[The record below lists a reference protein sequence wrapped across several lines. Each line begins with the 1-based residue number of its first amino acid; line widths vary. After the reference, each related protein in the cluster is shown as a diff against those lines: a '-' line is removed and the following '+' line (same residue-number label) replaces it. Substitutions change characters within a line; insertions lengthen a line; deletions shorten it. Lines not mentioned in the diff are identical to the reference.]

1 MPFGWDNLW
10 FNRRAKPVSCALVAA
25 KKPILC
31 RAYLFYHM
39 QKVIAL
45 RFHSSWCKN
54 IMLHEVSRP
63 QGRGDFIAARQ
74 ALLPFIPTP
83 CGSES
88 RGPFSH
94 VREWPPWCYGAHA
107 AYPSALCAESNRSPE
122 GAQKRSS
129 PFGLPLFYFSQMTG
143 FWRSDSTKALA
154 FSTASARGS
163 LTCSP
168 VRISLQDTTPALI
181 SSSPRK

>member
-1 MPFGWDNLW
+1 MPLFRTQSAAEKTSLAPHGSKARLRVVTT
-10 FNRRAKPVSCALVAA
+10 RRGSWRSHVHRTNAA
-25 KKPILC
+25 QRVQSFK
-31 RAYLFYHM
+31 
-39 QKVIAL
+39 
-45 RFHSSWCKN
+45 
-54 IMLHEVSRP
+54 RP
-63 QGRGDFIAARQ
+63 TANAGGRGGRPSSFSGGFKGGILFEKRIPPLTGSSAY
-74 ALLPFIPTP
+74 ALH
-83 CGSES
+83 S
-88 RGPFSH
+88 
-94 VREWPPWCYGAHA
+94 
-107 AYPSALCAESNRSPE
+107 PSALCAESNRSPE

-168 VRISLQDTTPALI
+168 VRMSLQDTTPALI